1 MMPISRQLISA
12 LVAMP
17 LLFGAGLSVAASD
30 RMEEGKAAY
39 AANCAKCHNTGV
51 MGAPITGET
60 ADWED
65 RSELWEGVLM
75 EHANRGW
82 LKMPA
87 KGGDPSMTEYD
98 VDVAAE
104 YMLNTSHPKLLAD

>member
-1 MMPISRQLISA
+1 MLNFRPLSSV
-12 LVAMP
+12 LVTLP
-17 LLFGAGLSVAASD
+17 LAIAASLASATPD
-30 RMEEGKAAY
+30 RMKEGEAAY
-39 AANCAKCHNTGV
+39 KANCAKCHSTGV
-51 MGAPITGET
+51 MGAPITGEP
-60 ADWED
+60 ADWEE

-75 EHANRGW
+75 EHANKGW

-87 KGGDPSMTEYD
+87 KGGNEAMTEYD

>member
-1 MMPISRQLISA
+1 MLMPRHLISVATA
-12 LVAMP
+12 LP
-17 LLFGAGLSVAASD
+17 LLLAAGLASATPE
-30 RMEEGKAAY
+30 RMKEGEAVYK
-39 AANCAKCHNTGV
+39 ANCAKCHDTGV
-51 MGAPITGET
+51 MGAPLTGNT
-60 ADWED
+60 ADWEE

-87 KGGDPSMTEYD
+87 KGGDPSAPEYD
-98 VDVAAE
+98 VDAAAE

>member
-1 MMPISRQLISA
+1 MLTPRQLSSA
-12 LVAMP
+12 IVALPLVW
-17 LLFGAGLSVAASD
+17 AASLANATPD
-30 RMEEGKAAY
+30 RMIEGEATYK
-39 AANCAKCHNTGV
+39 ANCGKCHDTGV
-51 MGAPITGET
+51 MGAPINGET
-60 ADWED
+60 ADWEE

-75 EHANRGW
+75 EHANKGW

-87 KGGDPSMTEYD
+87 KGGNDTMTEYD

>member
-1 MMPISRQLISA
+1 MFNPRPLWSA
-12 LVAMP
+12 LFALP
-17 LLFGAGLSVAASD
+17 LALAAGASSATQD

-39 AANCAKCHNTGV
+39 SANCAKCHDTGV

-60 ADWED
+60 ADWEE

-87 KGGDPSMTEYD
+87 KGGNDAMTEYD
-98 VDVAAE
+98 VDAAAE
-104 YMLNTSHPKLLAD
+104 YMLTTSHPKLLAD

>member
-1 MMPISRQLISA
+1 MSTPRQLSNVLAA
-12 LVAMP
+12 LP
-17 LLFGAGLSVAASD
+17 LLLAASLASATPD
-30 RMEEGKAAY
+30 RMQEGEAAY
-39 AANCAKCHNTGV
+39 KANCAKCHSTGV

-60 ADWED
+60 ADWAE

-75 EHANRGW
+75 EHANSGW

-87 KGGDPSMTEYD
+87 KGGNDTMTEYD
-98 VDVAAE
+98 VDGAAE